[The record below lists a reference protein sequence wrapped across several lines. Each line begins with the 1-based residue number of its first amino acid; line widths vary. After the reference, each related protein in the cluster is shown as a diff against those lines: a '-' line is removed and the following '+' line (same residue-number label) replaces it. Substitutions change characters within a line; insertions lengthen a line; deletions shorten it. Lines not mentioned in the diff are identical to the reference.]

1 MVDLTLEDFQRN
13 QSIRISRDI
22 IGQSEEH
29 EQKMQTNAQKSW
41 ENAHKQLVALL
52 RFLDQDYDE
61 SCEKATRPLESFS
74 DDDLAYLIH
83 VRLRAI
89 QGNASKMKKPDETI
103 EIKQSLKE
111 LSQKHADLEQ
121 TLLASQ
127 ELNKKLQSEKSA
139 LEAHL
144 AALRQVQKDVVSLD
158 IQSPKSGTEESRDL
172 TPVPDWIK
180 TWKESKIFEKT
191 STAILVMG
199 EMGVALRPTIIKL
212 MAKRLLLS
220 AANKNLDEALNWLM
234 TTEDKSCPILIELVG
249 GVLEQGSSS
258 GGNQPAVLHLTQD
271 GQVAFQVLSG
281 KPPKE
286 NEFDMLI
293 KHHSSPEHTILNI
306 QAGEILVDEGY
317 RIRGRAQSINL
328 SNGETYIPDIVAVD
342 PKTGEIIFIEVERD
356 VSKDQVSRKQKW
368 MKFYEAS
375 NGNLYVFCD
384 NLNCQ
389 RAIQGEI
396 NLALGGLAYNS
407 FLTNL
412 HGLRN
417 GKRAEKDGSIWFSQ
431 RRGHKY

>member
-1 MVDLTLEDFQRN
+1 MDDLTLEEFQRN
-13 QSIRISRDI
+13 QSTRISREI

-29 EQKMQTNAQKSW
+29 EQKMQANAQKLW

-52 RFLDQDYDE
+52 RLLDQDYDE
-61 SCEKATRPLESFS
+61 SCEKANRPLESFS

-83 VRLRAI
+83 VRLRAM
-89 QGNASKMKKPDETI
+89 QGNASITKIPDEAI
-103 EIKQSLKE
+103 QLKYSLKE
-111 LSQKHADLEQ
+111 LSQKYADLEQ
-121 TLLASQ
+121 TLLVVQ
-127 ELNKKLQSEKSA
+127 ELNKKLLAEKSA

-144 AALRQVQKDVVSLD
+144 SALRQVQKDVVPLD
-158 IQSPKSGTEESRDL
+158 IQSPNLVTDNPGTL
-172 TPVPDWIK
+172 TTIPDWIK

-212 MAKRLLLS
+212 MAKRLSLS

-234 TTEDKSCPILIELVG
+234 TTEDKSCPILIEQIE
-249 GVLEQGSSS
+249 GVLEHGSSS

-286 NEFDMLI
+286 NEFDVLI

-317 RIRGRAQSINL
+317 QIRGRAQSINL
-328 SNGETYIPDIVAVD
+328 SNSETYIPDIVAVD
-342 PKTGEIIFIEVERD
+342 PKTGEVIFIEVERD
-356 VSKDQVSRKQKW
+356 VSKDQISRKSKW

-389 RAIQGEI
+389 RTIQGEI

-412 HGLRN
+412 HGIRN

-431 RRGHKY
+431 RRGDK